1 MSGTLVTIA
10 KCGTE
15 AEVDGV
21 SAALRL
27 AAIEHVVRRATIG
40 APGWE
45 LAVRDTDSDRADEI
59 VNGIYGINSR
69 EVEETTLPPAAQLQ
83 VCESCGATDI
93 ARTPKLQI
101 FLLGLVMSIGFAFVA
116 DSKLSRISFFLI
128 AGLAIAMLVMDKW
141 RCRECGES
149 WK

>member
-1 MSGTLVTIA
+1 MPGRLVTIA
-10 KCGTE
+10 KCSTE
-15 AEVDGV
+15 AEVDGL

-45 LAVRDTDSDRADEI
+45 LAVQSIDGDRADEI
-59 VNGIYGINSR
+59 VNGIYGLNAH
-69 EVEETTLPPAAQLQ
+69 EAEEATVPPPAPRQI
-83 VCESCGATDI
+83 CESCGSTDI
-93 ARTPKLQI
+93 ARVPKLQI
-101 FLLGLVMSIGFAFVA
+101 FLLGLVMSIGFAFVG
-116 DSKLSRISFFLI
+116 DSQLSRISFFLI
-128 AGLAIAMLVMDKW
+128 AGLVIVMLVLDKW

>member
-1 MSGTLVTIA
+1 VSGRLVTIA
-10 KCGTE
+10 KCSTE
-15 AEVDGV
+15 AEVDGL

-45 LAVRDTDSDRADEI
+45 LAVQSIDSDRADEI
-59 VNGIYGINSR
+59 VNDIYGINTR
-69 EVEETTLPPAAQLQ
+69 EAETAVVPPPAPLQ

-101 FLLGLVMSIGFAFVA
+101 FLLGVVMSIGFMFVA
-116 DSKLSRISFFLI
+116 DTRMSRISFFLI

-141 RCRECGES
+141 RCRECGNS

>member
-1 MSGTLVTIA
+1 MSGNLVTIA

-27 AAIEHVVRRATIG
+27 AAIEHVVRRATFG

-45 LAVRDTDSDRADEI
+45 LAVRDADSDRADEI

-69 EVEETTLPPAAQLQ
+69 EVEAATLPPDAALQ
-83 VCESCGATDI
+83 VCESCGSTDI

-101 FLLGLVMSIGFAFVA
+101 FLLGVVMSIGFAFVG

-128 AGLAIAMLVMDKW
+128 AGLAIAMLVLDKW

>member
-1 MSGTLVTIA
+1 MSGNLVTIA

-45 LAVRDTDSDRADEI
+45 LAVRDIDSDRADEI
-59 VNGIYGINSR
+59 VNGIYGLNSH
-69 EVEETTLPPAAQLQ
+69 EAEAATLPPAAPTQ
-83 VCESCGATDI
+83 VCESCGSTDI

-101 FLLGLVMSIGFAFVA
+101 FLLGFVMSIGFAFAA
-116 DSKLSRISFFLI
+116 DAKLSRISFFLI
-128 AGLAIAMLVMDKW
+128 AGLAIAMLVLDKW
-141 RCRECGES
+141 RCRECGDS